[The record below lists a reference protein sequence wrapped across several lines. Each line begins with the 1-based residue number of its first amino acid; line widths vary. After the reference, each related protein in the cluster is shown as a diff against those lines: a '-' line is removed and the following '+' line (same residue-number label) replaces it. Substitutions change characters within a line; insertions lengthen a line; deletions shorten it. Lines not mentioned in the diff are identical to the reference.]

1 MLYKKYNINLICT
14 KSFIISL
21 SEYGQPRTNQNLF
34 FSTDLQLTRILSEIK
49 TNVTVFTTVVKAMQ
63 EAVSSLEGQVVAL
76 QNTLEDLCPKIQD
89 SKQMESVD
97 TEYDDSDH
105 RIMEEEPP
113 VFQKKQLVTDES
125 KM

>member
-89 SKQMESVD
+89 SKPMESMD
-97 TEYDDSDH
+97 TEYDDSDQG
-105 RIMEEEPP
+105 IMEEEPP
-113 VFQKKQLVTDES
+113 VFQKKQPVTDES
-125 KM
+125 KI

>member
-14 KSFIISL
+14 KSFIISS

-89 SKQMESVD
+89 SKPMESMD
-97 TEYDDSDH
+97 TEYDDSDQG
-105 RIMEEEPP
+105 IMEEEPP
-113 VFQKKQLVTDES
+113 VFQKKQPVTDES
-125 KM
+125 KI